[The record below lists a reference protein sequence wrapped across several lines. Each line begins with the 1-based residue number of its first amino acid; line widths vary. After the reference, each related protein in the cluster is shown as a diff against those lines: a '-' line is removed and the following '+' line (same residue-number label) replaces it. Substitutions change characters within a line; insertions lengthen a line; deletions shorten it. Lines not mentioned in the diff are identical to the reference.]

1 MTPSDLRTWRETA
14 GLSQSGLAALLGIRQ
29 NTVSRWELGTRSI
42 PPYLGLAIWAIS
54 VQRDGLILEDD
65 GE

>member
-29 NTVSRWELGTRSI
+29 NTVSRWELGNRSI
-42 PPYLGLAIWAIS
+42 PPYLWFALQWIQYHVLALP
-54 VQRDGLILEDD
+54 D
-65 GE
+65 